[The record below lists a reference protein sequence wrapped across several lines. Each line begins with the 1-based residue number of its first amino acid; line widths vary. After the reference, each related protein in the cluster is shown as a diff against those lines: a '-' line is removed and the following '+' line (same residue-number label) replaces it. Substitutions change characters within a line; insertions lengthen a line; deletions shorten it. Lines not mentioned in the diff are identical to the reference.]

1 MKRDIGRRPVL
12 LRQGLVALA
21 LAVLL
26 AAACGDEPTPTGA
39 GSTPPPDD
47 STSTTQVPPDPSV
60 IAPPATT
67 AATQPATLRCETV
80 GFTPNSED
88 AASEITAT
96 GLSCDEAEAFVRV
109 AGQRTSSGGPDR
121 LDVSGY
127 RCVRTDTEQD
137 PLPLSRYECTNG
149 DKTVTF
155 VRS

>member
-1 MKRDIGRRPVL
+1 MKCDRGRRPSLV
-12 LRQGLVALA
+12 RGLVALA
-21 LAVLL
+21 LVV
-26 AAACGDEPTPTGA
+26 AAACGDDPTPTGA
-39 GSTPPPDD
+39 GSKPPPDA
-47 STSTTQVPPDPSV
+47 STSITQPSSNTTV
-60 IAPPATT
+60 T
-67 AATQPATLRCETV
+67 AAATNTSSIRTLRCGMV

-109 AGQRTSSGGPDR
+109 AGERTSSGGPDR

-127 RCVRTDTEQD
+127 RCVRTSSEQD

-149 DKTVTF
+149 HKNVTF

>member
-1 MKRDIGRRPVL
+1 M
-12 LRQGLVALA
+12 LA
-21 LAVLL
+21 LVVG
-26 AAACGDEPTPTGA
+26 AACSDDPTPTGS
-39 GSTPPPDD
+39 GSKPPPDAL
-47 STSTTQVPPDPSV
+47 TSITQPSSGTT
-60 IAPPATT
+60 ATAPATNT
-67 AATQPATLRCETV
+67 TSAPSATLRCGMV

-109 AGQRTSSGGPDR
+109 AGERTSSGGPDR

-127 RCVRTDTEQD
+127 RCVRTGSEQD

-149 DKTVTF
+149 DKKVTF